1 MIDIEKHK
9 FFVKELQMEVVPYKV
24 IMQVLIELQTKHLQE
39 VEKALASLNE
49 ALKHLNEN
57 ID

>member
-9 FFVKELQMEVVPYKV
+9 FFVKELQMDVIPYKV
-24 IMQVLIELQTKHLQE
+24 VMQVLIELQSKHLQE

-49 ALKHLNEN
+49 ALKQLNEN

>member
-9 FFVKELQMEVVPYKV
+9 FFIKELQMEVVPYNV
-24 IMQVLIELQTKHLQE
+24 VVQMLVELQSKHLKE
-39 VEKALASLNE
+39 VESALTSLNE